1 MLIEVNQNQPNFQ
14 MRVFEK
20 SQRDNVI
27 AGTVLEWCARY
38 LSLTAL
44 LEKHDKERVFIAII
58 ETGVFGKVFS
68 ILAPVSDEIRRSREF
83 APAGPAAPF
92 LRRSRQHRHPLSRKF
107 RRHRNP
113 NPDLPGRNRKPRPAF
128 LKG

>member
-1 MLIEVNQNQPNFQ
+1 M
-14 MRVFEK
+14 
-20 SQRDNVI
+20 I

-68 ILAPVSDEIRRSREF
+68 ILAPVSDEIRRSANLHRQDRQRR
-83 APAGPAAPF
+83 
-92 LRRSRQHRHPLSRKF
+92 LSRRSRQHRHPLSRKF
-107 RRHRNP
+107 RRPRSP
-113 NPDLPGRNRKPRPAF
+113 NPDLPDRNRKPKPAF
-128 LKG
+128 LNG

>member
-1 MLIEVNQNQPNFQ
+1 M
-14 MRVFEK
+14 
-20 SQRDNVI
+20 I

-83 APAGPAAPF
+83 APAGPAAPAF
-92 LRRSRQHRHPLSRKF
+92 APQQTTPSSLSRKF
-107 RRHRNP
+107 RRPRSP
-113 NPDLPGRNRKPRPAF
+113 NPDLPDRNRKPKPAF
-128 LKG
+128 